1 MAAVKSTVVAVPI
14 AITALGL
21 PNSQKFFDGM
31 YNNAHYQ
38 FDPDFGHSSDT
49 HVFDFHSQPL
59 RRVTTSF
66 SLSFPDTHLLDNAG
80 RCNAC
85 SLLSFCIRSFDV
97 FHSHLSLFQVSR
109 LLSPFTSQAMASP
122 ALVGARPQR
131 ARAPTYSRDSN
142 ALRASVLDVALQLGV
157 GTSRAV
163 ENLIFDSFLEEDEE
177 EEVSLYYAHFSS
189 FPMGPMAHPPQSLLN
204 VGAPSWLSHIR
215 HFVDTV
221 GCSPSDVQ

>member
-1 MAAVKSTVVAVPI
+1 
-14 AITALGL
+14 
-21 PNSQKFFDGM
+21 
-31 YNNAHYQ
+31 
-38 FDPDFGHSSDT
+38 
-49 HVFDFHSQPL
+49 
-59 RRVTTSF
+59 
-66 SLSFPDTHLLDNAG
+66 
-80 RCNAC
+80 
-85 SLLSFCIRSFDV
+85 
-97 FHSHLSLFQVSR
+97 
-109 LLSPFTSQAMASP
+109 MASP